1 MAVSSGLLAAAPE
14 RTFDRFV
21 SQPAV
26 ASSADYAAA
35 HPGARILADDVT
47 GSQLLWRYPSL
58 AGRVGFDAR
67 TEVYR
72 PADFLRFA
80 RFLTVSG
87 SSWTAATRGY
97 QVVAVTCSLHPNL
110 CAALKGLAGWRVI
123 SQRRRRARRRRLIV
137 SDPAG
142 ALHRRAGAPVRCPP
156 TTTP

>member
-1 MAVSSGLLAAAPE
+1 M
-14 RTFDRFV
+14 
-21 SQPAV
+21 
-26 ASSADYAAA
+26 
-35 HPGARILADDVT
+35 T

-67 TEVYR
+67 TEIYR

-110 CAALKGLAGWRVI
+110 CAALSSPGWRVI
-123 SQRRRRARRRRLIV
+123 SRPAAAWSPSAAGGTSVLRIFGRGTTPGGPARR
-137 SDPAG
+137 
-142 ALHRRAGAPVRCPP
+142 
-156 TTTP
+156 